1 MSGISGQAF
10 GTFGAFIRTSI
21 KPCVTVPAN
30 VEYAAT
36 AGQVTFNVTQTP
48 SGPVGL
54 FRNGVRLPIDSVSYV
69 GTVVT
74 YLPAQNSGVTMV
86 AGDRVTIEYFW
97 VDCGGVATG
106 IQSICDALNNVPEG
120 GSVG

>member
-1 MSGISGQAF
+1 MSGISGQSF
-10 GTFGAFIRTSI
+10 GTFGAFVRTSV

-30 VEYAAT
+30 VEYTAAV
-36 AGQVTFNVTQTP
+36 GQVTFNVAQVP

-54 FRNGVRLPIDSVSYV
+54 FRNGVRLPVGSVSYT

-74 YLPAQNSGVTMV
+74 YTPAQNSGVTMA
-86 AGDRVTIEYFW
+86 AGDRITIEYFW
-97 VDCGGVATG
+97 VDCGGVAMG
-106 IQSICDALNNVPEG
+106 IQSICDALDSVPEG